1 MNTLLSLYQLS
12 QEYAEAAHKLAD
24 LDLDDQTI
32 ADTLE
37 GMAGALEA
45 KATNVAMFA
54 KNLEAAAEAIKQAEQ
69 EMAAR
74 RKAIENRAKSLRE
87 YLKANM
93 LLTGISKIEC
103 PYFKIAIRDNP
114 ASVVIDAENLIP
126 ADYMRQ
132 PEPPPPA
139 PDKKLI
145 AQAIKDGYEVPG
157 CHLEKSVRIEIN

>member
-1 MNTLLSLYQLS
+1 MNAPISLYQLS
-12 QEYAEAAHKLAD
+12 QEYADTAHKLAD

-37 GMAGALEA
+37 GMSGALEA

-54 KNLEAAAEAIKQAEQ
+54 KNLEVMAEAIKQAEY

-74 RKAIENRAKSLRE
+74 RKAMENRTKSLRE

-93 LLTGISKIEC
+93 LLAGISKIEC
-103 PYFKIAIRDNP
+103 PYFKMTIRDNP
-114 ASVVIDAENLIP
+114 AAVVIDAESLIP

-132 PEPPPPA
+132 AEPPPPA

-157 CHLEKSVRIEIN
+157 CHLETSVRLEIK